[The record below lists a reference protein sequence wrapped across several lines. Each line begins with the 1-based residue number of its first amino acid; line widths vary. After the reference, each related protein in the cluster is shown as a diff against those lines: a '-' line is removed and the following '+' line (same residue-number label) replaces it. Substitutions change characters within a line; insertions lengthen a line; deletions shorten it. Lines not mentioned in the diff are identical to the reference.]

1 MQTSVD
7 ATMATPDHLGR
18 ADAGAPPLK
27 PRLSLTDLR
36 ELFLHDL
43 THAERLLTVLWYAE
57 RMTPAEIAAVL
68 DTTESEVIASHERIV
83 TRLRAA

>member
-7 ATMATPDHLGR
+7 ATMATSDQPGR
-18 ADAGAPPLK
+18 TVGAASPKSPL
-27 PRLSLTDLR
+27 SASDLR

-57 RMTPAEIAAVL
+57 RMSPAEIGAVL
-68 DTTESEVIASHERIV
+68 DMPETDVVAAHQRIL